1 MIPET
6 RYARTA
12 DGVRIAY
19 QVLGL
24 GPVDLVLVKGFVAHL
39 EVDWEEPRVGRFFR
53 RLAEFS
59 RLILFDQRGTGLS
72 DRSLPVPE
80 MESRAA
86 DLRAVLDAA
95 HSERAVLCGEGVGGS
110 LGAFFVATY
119 PERVIAL
126 AWYAAAARS
135 AWAPDFPTGHTQE
148 EQVAWQ
154 AALDEGWGTEE
165 YAKASLEEGAPGMAA
180 DADWVRWYAKRFRY
194 GASPGEALAFDN
206 VWYATDVRAVL
217 PSVRVPTLVV
227 AREGFDADLS
237 ESRQVAEWIPG
248 ARLVVLPG
256 RDRPW
261 ISDVQ
266 DRFLQELRAFVAEV
280 RDQEAELDRV
290 LATVLFTDI
299 VNSTGQAAVI
309 GDRRWQTIRAEHD
322 RIVRASV
329 ARYRGKAL
337 KTLGDGFLATFD
349 GPARGVHCARAISL
363 AVRSLGI
370 EVRAGLHTGEVELD
384 GDDIAGIAVVI
395 GARVAALAAPSEVL
409 VSRTVKDL
417 VAGSGLAFEDR
428 GAYPLK
434 GVPDEWHLYAVAS
447 GQA

>member
-1 MIPET
+1 
-6 RYARTA
+6 
-12 DGVRIAY
+12 
-19 QVLGL
+19 
-24 GPVDLVLVKGFVAHL
+24 
-39 EVDWEEPRVGRFFR
+39 
-53 RLAEFS
+53 
-59 RLILFDQRGTGLS
+59 
-72 DRSLPVPE
+72 
-80 MESRAA
+80 
-86 DLRAVLDAA
+86 
-95 HSERAVLCGEGVGGS
+95 
-110 LGAFFVATY
+110 
-119 PERVIAL
+119 
-126 AWYAAAARS
+126 
-135 AWAPDFPTGHTQE
+135 
-148 EQVAWQ
+148 
-154 AALDEGWGTEE
+154 
-165 YAKASLEEGAPGMAA
+165 
-180 DADWVRWYAKRFRY
+180 
-194 GASPGEALAFDN
+194 
-206 VWYATDVRAVL
+206 
-217 PSVRVPTLVV
+217 LVV
-227 AREGFDADLS
+227 AREGFEADLG

-248 ARLVVLPG
+248 ARFVVLPG

-266 DRFLQELRAFVAEV
+266 DRLLQELRAFVAEV

-299 VNSTGQAAVI
+299 VNSTGQSAVM

-384 GDDIAGIAVVI
+384 GDDVAGIAVVI

-428 GAYPLK
+428 GAHPLK

>member
-24 GPVDLVLVKGFVAHL
+24 GPVDLVLIKGFVAHL
-39 EVDWEEPRVGRFFR
+39 EVDWEEPRVARFFR

-95 HSERAVLCGEGVGGS
+95 ESERAVLCGEGVGGC
-110 LGAFFVATY
+110 LGAFFAATY
-119 PERVIAL
+119 PERAIAL

-227 AREGFDADLS
+227 AREGFEADLG

-248 ARLVVLPG
+248 ARFVVLPG

-261 ISDVQ
+261 ISDV
-266 DRFLQELRAFVAEV
+266 
-280 RDQEAELDRV
+280 
-290 LATVLFTDI
+290 
-299 VNSTGQAAVI
+299 
-309 GDRRWQTIRAEHD
+309 
-322 RIVRASV
+322 
-329 ARYRGKAL
+329 
-337 KTLGDGFLATFD
+337 
-349 GPARGVHCARAISL
+349 
-363 AVRSLGI
+363 
-370 EVRAGLHTGEVELD
+370 
-384 GDDIAGIAVVI
+384 
-395 GARVAALAAPSEVL
+395 
-409 VSRTVKDL
+409 
-417 VAGSGLAFEDR
+417 
-428 GAYPLK
+428 
-434 GVPDEWHLYAVAS
+434 
-447 GQA
+447 